1 MKPVRPAQRL
11 ERLPELHDDADE
23 GDEGDEEDESDVS
36 TEVESEVLSQQ
47 FRSLPWP
54 FPAVNLSVGISPS
67 ASMRRG
73 ISPLAS
79 DQQTCMSAS
88 SLTAWSGA
96 QVVYGGGTGTA
107 WASGLGL
114 NKFDKLRASPRSG
127 AAAASKGVST
137 TTTTP
142 TAAMRPIKATTT
154 ATTAPATK
162 AASLQCELTA
172 ENLDRL
178 RDARGL
184 LDEMPVGPWKENTP
198 TTRVS
203 PPAVI
208 AVSRARGNYAAGAGG
223 TRVSRAAA
231 LSKQQPLPTWRS
243 KQRGVNDSSAHA
255 STDIHARAPAT
266 AAAAEDDALNASVD
280 RPREKQI
287 AAAGATP
294 ATSSTPLL
302 AAGQGA
308 RGHGDEP
315 LTPSSG
321 KEDDNDGRRGAAGG
335 AGAASTTSPQRSS
348 AAAALAGV
356 SYARNKGSNGR
367 APFKR
372 QGLSAAKSRYQGQIL
387 QLEDCTETAAPAL
400 ISSQSRERAPRAARP
415 ADVTA
420 AGPTASATRDLAA
433 GTRVPLASASVGAK
447 KSAPVSPSL
456 NMPSVRGVDLA
467 RRIPATGPVAHDG
480 TLLPSSIPPTGREA
494 DQEGS
499 EAARR
504 ASRSSSAELEEDDQ
518 AASGINGFLTSFS
531 VHTISPENARQLVV
545 RLPASPQ
552 NHPAVPTLASE
563 RASCG
568 RRRSDLVGADQ
579 GEGEAAYNGGG
590 AAGEA
595 GEGVKGYGGV
605 PPTPAFT
612 HQGRS
617 SLMSCSAVTSSRPPL
632 LSLTA
637 IGVSSATSGV
647 FRSAAQTSPRLSAA
661 LQRITLPHQPQ
672 QQVRP
677 AVIISTGTTE
687 PSPSRKP
694 LTAVTV
700 TSPSDTG
707 DSYISVSQASRADPS
722 RRSAVR
728 TGASKASSSCE
739 THMPSSVDCLPSVGS
754 TQPPLSLRTP
764 DGGGGLRWRLT
775 TSSRTSSAGASDQ
788 RARSGCPRST
798 DSASSGSTAPMLHE
812 EWAPAA
818 VADHSSATTPSS
830 RSELKLP
837 ATFLSLDG
845 QAEATRL
852 NSQHVGS
859 SDVATA
865 SNDAAALI
873 PAALS
878 AAPIPA
884 ACARSSDNPE
894 KQQTGETAPAAV
906 APATSPH
913 AGIGIGS
920 DGKGRDSSVQAA
932 TRVRRTQAAGQQPS
946 GGDRISFADRRALQP
961 VRHGSATSTSP
972 EESGAVVCGV
982 RDRPRALAPLDGRA
996 GQPPSQAAV
1005 AAGGGADAAELS
1017 VKTDPAAFSRAAAVT
1032 LGNDSAQQMPD
1043 MWQQTL
1049 SRAPVS
1055 TDRRSTAVV
1064 LPSQSGDSAGDGL
1077 PAAGARGCSGIT
1089 RPRSR
1094 SLPAGALPSAGGTA
1108 AQSDI
1113 DLLSPKKSSTRL
1125 DEAVARQ
1132 RLRHQPH
1139 QPEPLPRAA
1148 AGGGGGSSHEESH
1161 RTLHSPG
1168 TVYSDSL
1175 NSHACKAPAT
1185 NTAAG
1190 GDVPGQLSVPP
1201 STHFIG
1207 DPGCILEKG
1216 AGRPPNRLP
1225 MLGLSS
1231 SGAAANPARPR
1242 SPKDADLIGGH
1253 GNPAR
1258 VSVAR
1263 RKTVEAIRE
1272 SPLVRSRSGTSSNWS
1287 GSNTDNSHHPNH
1299 PQHRD
1304 RLMMPTDTV
1313 APPEYSQDDDAE
1325 ESKERPKCTHAR
1337 KVAPPRRRRCA
1348 DVRLPEDGE
1357 VGTAL

>member
-11 ERLPELHDDADE
+11 ERLPELHDDA
-23 GDEGDEEDESDVS
+23 DEGDEEDESDVS

-79 DQQTCMSAS
+79 DHQTCMSAS

-96 QVVYGGGTGTA
+96 QVVYGGGTGTG

-114 NKFDKLRASPRSG
+114 NKFDKLRASPRSS

-137 TTTTP
+137 TTTAP
-142 TAAMRPIKATTT
+142 TAAVRPITATTT

-162 AASLQCELTA
+162 ATSLQCELTA

-184 LDEMPVGPWKENTP
+184 LDELPVGPWKENTP

-208 AVSRARGNYAAGAGG
+208 AVSPARGNYAAGVGG

-231 LSKQQPLPTWRS
+231 LSKQQPVPTWHSR
-243 KQRGVNDSSAHA
+243 QRGVNYSTAHGSTDLHAHA
-255 STDIHARAPAT
+255 SAT
-266 AAAAEDDALNASVD
+266 ATAAEDDALNASVD
-280 RPREKQI
+280 GPREKQS

-294 ATSSTPLL
+294 ATSSTPPL

-308 RGHGDEP
+308 RSHGDES

-321 KEDDNDGRRGAAGG
+321 KEDDDGRRGAAGG
-335 AGAASTTSPQRSS
+335 AGGASTTSPQRSS
-348 AAAALAGV
+348 AAAALAGASARA
-356 SYARNKGSNGR
+356 SYARNKGGNGR

-372 QGLSAAKSRYQGQIL
+372 QRLSAAKTRYQGQIL

-400 ISSQSRERAPRAARP
+400 VSSQSRERAPRAARP

-420 AGPTASATRDLAA
+420 AGPTPSATCDLAA
-433 GTRVPLASASVGAK
+433 GIRVPLASASAGAK

-456 NMPSVRGVDLA
+456 NMPSVRGVDAA

-480 TLLPSSIPPTGREA
+480 TLLPSSTPPTGREA
-494 DQEGS
+494 DQEGR

-504 ASRSSSAELEEDDQ
+504 ANRSSSAELEDDQ

-531 VHTISPENARQLVV
+531 VHTLSPENARQLIV

-552 NHPAVPTLASE
+552 IHPTVPSPASE
-563 RASCG
+563 KARCG

-590 AAGEA
+590 AGGEA

-605 PPTPAFT
+605 PPTPALT

-617 SLMSCSAVTSSRPPL
+617 SLMSSSAVTSSRPPL

-647 FRSAAQTSPRLSAA
+647 FRSATQTSPRLSAA

-687 PSPSRKP
+687 PPPSRKP

-707 DSYISVSQASRADPS
+707 DSHISVSQASRADPS

-788 RARSGCPRST
+788 HARSGRPRST
-798 DSASSGSTAPMLHE
+798 DSASSDSTAAMLHE
-812 EWAPAA
+812 VWAPAV
-818 VADHSSATTPSS
+818 VADHSSAATPST
-830 RSELKLP
+830 RSELKPP

-845 QAEATRL
+845 QAGATRL
-852 NSQHVGS
+852 NSHHVGS

-873 PAALS
+873 PAVLS
-878 AAPIPA
+878 AGPIPA
-884 ACARSSDNPE
+884 ACARRSDNAE

-906 APATSPH
+906 APATSSH
-913 AGIGIGS
+913 AGIGVGS
-920 DGKGRDSSVQAA
+920 DGKGRDSSVQAT
-932 TRVRRTQAAGQQPS
+932 TRVRRTPTAGRQPS

-972 EESGAVVCGV
+972 EESGAVVCAV

-996 GQPPSQAAV
+996 GHPPSQAAV
-1005 AAGGGADAAELS
+1005 AAGGGTDAAGLS

-1032 LGNDSAQQMPD
+1032 LDNDSAQQMPD

-1049 SRAPVS
+1049 SRVPVP

-1064 LPSQSGDSAGDGL
+1064 LPSQSGNSAGDGL

-1108 AQSDI
+1108 AQSET

-1125 DEAVARQ
+1125 DEAAARQ
-1132 RLRHQPH
+1132 RLRHQPD
-1139 QPEPLPRAA
+1139 QPEPLPRAV

-1161 RTLHSPG
+1161 RTLHIPA
-1168 TVYSDSL
+1168 TFYSNSL

-1185 NTAAG
+1185 NTVAS

-1201 STHFIG
+1201 SMRCIG
-1207 DPGCILEKG
+1207 DSSCILEKG

-1231 SGAAANPARPR
+1231 SGAAANSARPR
-1242 SPKDADLIGGH
+1242 SPKDADTIGGH

-1263 RKTVEAIRE
+1263 RKTMEAIRE
-1272 SPLVRSRSGTSSNWS
+1272 SPLVRSRSGTSSNGS
-1287 GSNTDNSHHPNH
+1287 GSNTDDSHHPNH
-1299 PQHRD
+1299 PQHQD
-1304 RLMMPTDTV
+1304 RLIMPPDTV

-1325 ESKERPKCTHAR
+1325 ESEERPKRTHAR
-1337 KVAPPRRRRCA
+1337 KVPPPRRRRCA

-1357 VGTAL
+1357 ERTAL